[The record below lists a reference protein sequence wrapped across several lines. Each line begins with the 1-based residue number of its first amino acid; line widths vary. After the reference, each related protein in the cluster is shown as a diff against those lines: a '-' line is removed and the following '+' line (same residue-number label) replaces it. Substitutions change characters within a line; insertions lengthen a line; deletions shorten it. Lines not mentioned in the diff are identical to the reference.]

1 MYSWSGIGVPT
12 TKAII
17 RESARLVNLTLGRAG
32 FFLFAPQAPTRR
44 ATSGTNRGLPRSA
57 YHAIQNS
64 RDGVV
69 FAFANLHPSQPLTSG
84 FFGLF
89 RLRRRNKKLAF
100 PVPSSP
106 PVYPKNRFLKLHLV
120 TSGTLRSLWLYDFL
134 YALADTDTLFHLLC
148 HLWEAVLF
156 RPPRSILCQAVNEL
170 VLSLA

>member
-17 RESARLVNLTLGRAG
+17 RESARLVNLALGRAG
-32 FFLFAPQAPTRR
+32 FFMLRR
-44 ATSGTNRGLPRSA
+44 LLRGGRPLEQVGRLPRSA
-57 YHAIQNS
+57 YHAIQKS

-69 FAFANLHPSQPLTSG
+69 FAIANLHPSQPLTSG

-106 PVYPKNRFLKLHLV
+106 PAYPKNRFLKLHLP
-120 TSGTLRSLWLYDFL
+120 TFGTLRSRWLYDFL
-134 YALADTDTLFHLLC
+134 NALADTDTLFHLLC
-148 HLWEAVLF
+148 HLWEAVRF
-156 RPPRSILCQAVNEL
+156 RPLSSVLCQAVNQL
-170 VLSLA
+170 PLSLA

>member
-32 FFLFAPQAPTRR
+32 FFMLRR
-44 ATSGTNRGLPRSA
+44 LLRGGRPLEQVGRLPRSA

-106 PVYPKNRFLKLHLV
+106 PVYPKNRFL
-120 TSGTLRSLWLYDFL
+120 
-134 YALADTDTLFHLLC
+134 
-148 HLWEAVLF
+148 
-156 RPPRSILCQAVNEL
+156 
-170 VLSLA
+170 

>member
-32 FFLFAPQAPTRR
+32 FFMLRR
-44 ATSGTNRGLPRSA
+44 LLRGGRPLEQVGRLPRSA
-57 YHAIQNS
+57 YHAIQKS

-69 FAFANLHPSQPLTSG
+69 FAIANLHPSQPLTSG

-106 PVYPKNRFLKLHLV
+106 PVYPKNRYLEFHAPTTGDL
-120 TSGTLRSLWLYDFL
+120 TARWLYRVCNAF
-134 YALADTDTLFHLLC
+134 ADTDMLFHVLC
-148 HLWEAVLF
+148 HLWEAVRF
-156 RPPRSILCQAVNEL
+156 RPPRSILCQAVN
-170 VLSLA
+170 